1 MIILKLESFFYR
13 LSKITYRSKKA
24 KRIFLK
30 NHSFKK
36 TIALSLLA
44 SMSLCNA
51 EEDGA
56 FFVIDY
62 QTSLARQE
70 LKNPGFTQAQ
80 ELKQLIRDGAVRL
93 QTSAIPLSYYLDILG
108 NKTKTLLSESLKN
121 SSQAQPSQ
129 PNGQPNQA
137 LVNLEQSLEILGKL
151 LDLSQQYASEGVI
164 KPLVVDVG
172 KGQIGITDSMLLV
185 AQNIVLALG
194 QVDLSKIQ
202 QNNNEQLYQNIMKV
216 MLLGAGGTNG
226 SYNGVSVGDI
236 ATGMQNFSSQ
246 TGLIGA
252 NSTVSELNAL
262 IKSGI
267 SLDRETLRLGS
278 FIEKNICSNASSC
291 FSGSQLIYKQGLDR
305 TINIINAVLGQFE
318 SSASS
323 LYKISYIP
331 NLFSLKDYQS
341 ASMNGFGAKMGYKQ
355 FFTHKKNV
363 GLRYYGFLDYGY
375 ANFGDTNLK
384 VGANLVTYGVGTDFL
399 YNVYERSRRRERT
412 TIGLFFGAQIAGQTW
427 STNVTNLL
435 SGQRPDVKSSSF
447 QFLFDLGVRTNFAK
461 TNFNKHRL
469 DQGIE
474 FGVKIPVIAHKYFAT
489 QGSSASYMRNF
500 SFYVGY
506 SVGF

>member
-1 MIILKLESFFYR
+1 M
-13 LSKITYRSKKA
+13 
-24 KRIFLK
+24 K

-44 SMSLCNA
+44 GMSLCNA

-108 NKTKTLLSESLKN
+108 NKTKILLSESLKN
-121 SSQAQPSQ
+121 NAQPSQ
-129 PNGQPNQA
+129 PNGQSTPNPA
-137 LVNLEQSLEILGKL
+137 LVNLEQSLGILGKL
-151 LDLSQQYASEGVI
+151 LDLSQQYANQGVI

-172 KGQIGITDSMLLV
+172 KEQIGITDSMLLV

-202 QNNNEQLYQNIMKV
+202 QNNNEQLYENIMKV

-226 SYNGVSVGDI
+226 AYNGVSVGDI

-246 TGLIGA
+246 TGLIGT

-267 SLDRETLRLGS
+267 SLDRETLGLGS
-278 FIEKNICSNASSC
+278 FIEKNICSGASSC
-291 FSGSQLIYKQGLDR
+291 FSGNQLIYRKGLDR
-305 TINIINAVLGQFE
+305 VINIINASLGQFE

-355 FFTHKKNV
+355 FFTHKKNI

-399 YNVYERSRRRERT
+399 YNVYERSRRRERA

-506 SVGF
+506 SVDF

>member
-1 MIILKLESFFYR
+1 M
-13 LSKITYRSKKA
+13 
-24 KRIFLK
+24 K

-44 SMSLCNA
+44 GMSLCNA

-108 NKTKTLLSESLKN
+108 NKTKTLLSESVKN
-121 SSQAQPSQ
+121 NAQPSQ

-137 LVNLEQSLEILGKL
+137 LVNLEQSLGILGKL
-151 LDLSQQYASEGVI
+151 LDLSQQYANQGVI

-172 KGQIGITDSMLLV
+172 NKQIGITDSMLLV

-202 QNNNEQLYQNIMKV
+202 QNNNEQLYENIMKV

-226 SYNGVSVGDI
+226 AYNGVSVGDI

-267 SLDRETLRLGS
+267 SLDRETLGLGS
-278 FIEKNICSNASSC
+278 FIEKNICSGASPC
-291 FSGSQLIYKQGLDR
+291 FTGSQLIYRKGLDR
-305 TINIINAVLGQFE
+305 VINIINASLGQFE

-355 FFTHKKNV
+355 FFTHKKNI

>member
-1 MIILKLESFFYR
+1 M
-13 LSKITYRSKKA
+13 
-24 KRIFLK
+24 K

-108 NKTKTLLSESLKN
+108 NKTKTLLSESVKDN
-121 SSQAQPSQ
+121 AQPPQ
-129 PNGQPNQA
+129 QNGPSNQA
-137 LVNLEQSLEILGKL
+137 LVNLEQSLGILGKL
-151 LDLSQQYASEGVI
+151 LDLSQQYANQGVI

-172 KGQIGITDSMLLV
+172 KEQIGITDSMLLV

-202 QNNNEQLYQNIMKV
+202 QNNNQQLYENIMKV
-216 MLLGAGGTNG
+216 MLLGTDGTNG
-226 SYNGVSVGDI
+226 AYNGVSVGDI

-252 NSTVSELNAL
+252 NSTVGDLNAL

-267 SLDRETLRLGS
+267 SLDRETLKLGS
-278 FIEKNICSNASSC
+278 FIEKNICSSASSC
-291 FSGSQLIYKQGLDR
+291 FSQNQLIYKKGLDR
-305 TINIINAVLGQFE
+305 VIGIINTSLGQFE

-331 NLFSLKDYQS
+331 NLFSLRDYQS

-355 FFTHKKNV
+355 FFTHKKNI

-375 ANFGDTNLK
+375 VNFGDTNLK
-384 VGANLVTYGVGTDFL
+384 VGANLVAYGVGTDFL
-399 YNVYERSRRRERT
+399 YNFFERSRRRERT
-412 TIGLFFGAQIAGQTW
+412 AIGLFFGAQIAGQTW

-447 QFLFDLGVRTNFAK
+447 QFLFDLGLRTNFAK
-461 TNFNKHRL
+461 THFNKHKL

>member
-1 MIILKLESFFYR
+1 M
-13 LSKITYRSKKA
+13 
-24 KRIFLK
+24 K

-44 SMSLCNA
+44 SMSLCMA

-108 NKTKTLLSESLKN
+108 NKTKILLSESLKN
-121 SSQAQPSQ
+121 SSQTQPSQ

-137 LVNLEQSLEILGKL
+137 LVNLEQSLGILGKL

-172 KGQIGITDSMLLV
+172 KEQIGITDSMLLV

-202 QNNNEQLYQNIMKV
+202 QNNNEQLYENIMKV

-226 SYNGVSVGDI
+226 AYNGVSVGDI

-252 NSTVSELNAL
+252 NSTVSEINAL

-278 FIEKNICSNASSC
+278 FIEKNICSSESSC
-291 FSGSQLIYKQGLDR
+291 FSGSQLIYKKGLDR
-305 TINIINAVLGQFE
+305 VINIINTSLGQFE

-474 FGVKIPVIAHKYFAT
+474 FGVKIPIIAHKYFAT

>member
-1 MIILKLESFFYR
+1 M
-13 LSKITYRSKKA
+13 
-24 KRIFLK
+24 K

-36 TIALSLLA
+36 MIALSLLA
-44 SMSLCNA
+44 GMSLCNA

-108 NKTKTLLSESLKN
+108 NKTKILLSESVKN
-121 SSQAQPSQ
+121 SSQTQPSQ

-137 LVNLEQSLEILGKL
+137 LVNLEQSLGILGKL

-172 KGQIGITDSMLLV
+172 KEQIGITDSMLLV

-226 SYNGVSVGDI
+226 AYNGVSVGDI

-252 NSTVSELNAL
+252 DSTVSELNAL

-267 SLDRETLRLGS
+267 SLDRETLGLGS
-278 FIEKNICSNASSC
+278 FIEKNICSSASPC
-291 FSGSQLIYKQGLDR
+291 FTGSQLVYRKGLDR
-305 TINIINAVLGQFE
+305 VINIINASLGQFE

-355 FFTHKKNV
+355 FFTHKKNI

-375 ANFGDTNLK
+375 VNFGDTNLK

>member
-1 MIILKLESFFYR
+1 M
-13 LSKITYRSKKA
+13 
-24 KRIFLK
+24 K

-108 NKTKTLLSESLKN
+108 NKTKTLLSESMKN
-121 SSQAQPSQ
+121 NAQASQQ
-129 PNGQPNQA
+129 NGQSYQA
-137 LVNLEQSLEILGKL
+137 LANLEQSLGILGKL
-151 LDLSQQYASEGVI
+151 LDLSQQYASQNII

-172 KGQIGITDSMLLV
+172 KQQIGITDSMLSV

-202 QNNNEQLYQNIMKV
+202 QNNNQQLYENIVKV

-226 SYNGVSVGDI
+226 AYNGVSVGDI

-252 NSTVSELNAL
+252 NSTVSEINAL

-267 SLDRETLRLGS
+267 SLDRETLGLGS

-291 FSGSQLIYKQGLDR
+291 FSGNQLIYRKGLDR
-305 TINIINAVLGQFE
+305 VIGIINTTLNQFGD
-318 SSASS
+318 SASS

-331 NLFSLKDYQS
+331 NLFSLRDYQS

-355 FFTHKKNV
+355 FFTHKKNI

-399 YNVYERSRRRERT
+399 YNFFERSRRRERT

-447 QFLFDLGVRTNFAK
+447 QFLFDLGLRTNFAK
-461 TNFNKHRL
+461 TNFNKHKL

>member
-1 MIILKLESFFYR
+1 M
-13 LSKITYRSKKA
+13 
-24 KRIFLK
+24 K
-30 NHSFKK
+30 NYPFKK
-36 TIALSLLA
+36 MITLSLLA
-44 SMSLCNA
+44 GMHLCNA

-108 NKTKTLLSESLKN
+108 NKTKTLLSEN
-121 SSQAQPSQ
+121 ANNNAQPSQ
-129 PNGQPNQA
+129 PNGQSAPNQA
-137 LVNLEQSLEILGKL
+137 LVNLEESLGILGKL

-172 KGQIGITDSMLLV
+172 KEQIGITDSMLLV

-194 QVDLSKIQ
+194 QVNVTQ
-202 QNNNEQLYQNIMKV
+202 QKNNEQLYENIMKV

-226 SYNGVSVGDI
+226 AYNGVSVGDI

-267 SLDRETLRLGS
+267 SLDRETLNLGS
-278 FIEKNICSNASSC
+278 FIEKNICSSASSC
-291 FSGSQLIYKQGLDR
+291 CSKNQLIYKQGLDR
-305 TINIINAVLGQFE
+305 TINIINASLSQFE
-318 SSASS
+318 YSASS

-355 FFTHKKNV
+355 FFTHKKNI

-399 YNVYERSRRRERT
+399 YNVFERSRRRERT
-412 TIGLFFGAQIAGQTW
+412 IIGLFFGAQIAGQTW

>member
-1 MIILKLESFFYR
+1 M
-13 LSKITYRSKKA
+13 
-24 KRIFLK
+24 K

-44 SMSLCNA
+44 SMSLCRA

-121 SSQAQPSQ
+121 SSQVQPSQ

-137 LVNLEQSLEILGKL
+137 LVNLEQSLGILGKL
-151 LDLSQQYASEGVI
+151 LDLSQQYANQGVI

-172 KGQIGITDSMLLV
+172 KEQIGITDSMLLV

-226 SYNGVSVGDI
+226 AYNGVSVGDI

-278 FIEKNICSNASSC
+278 FIEKNICSSASSC
-291 FSGSQLIYKQGLDR
+291 FSGSQLIYKKGLDR
-305 TINIINAVLGQFE
+305 VINIINASLGQFE

-331 NLFSLKDYQS
+331 NLFSLRDYQS

-355 FFTHKKNV
+355 FFTHKKNI

>member
-1 MIILKLESFFYR
+1 M
-13 LSKITYRSKKA
+13 
-24 KRIFLK
+24 K

-108 NKTKTLLSESLKN
+108 NKTKILLSESLKN
-121 SSQAQPSQ
+121 NAQPLQ
-129 PNGQPNQA
+129 QNAQPNQA
-137 LVNLEQSLEILGKL
+137 LVNLEQSLGILGKL
-151 LDLSQQYASEGVI
+151 LDLSQQYANQGVI

-172 KGQIGITDSMLLV
+172 KKQIGITDSMLLV

-202 QNNNEQLYQNIMKV
+202 QTNNEQLYENIMKV

-226 SYNGVSVGDI
+226 AYNGTSVGDI

-267 SLDRETLRLGS
+267 SLDRETLKLGS
-278 FIEKNICSNASSC
+278 FIEKNICSSTSSC
-291 FSGSQLIYKQGLDR
+291 FSGSQLIYKKGLDR
-305 TINIINAVLGQFE
+305 VIGIINASLDQFE
-318 SSASS
+318 YSASS

-355 FFTHKKNV
+355 FFTHKKNI

-399 YNVYERSRRRERT
+399 YNFFERSRRRERT
-412 TIGLFFGAQIAGQTW
+412 AIGLFFGAQIAGQTW

-447 QFLFDLGVRTNFAK
+447 QFLFDLGLRTNFAK
-461 TNFNKHRL
+461 THFNKHKL

>member
-1 MIILKLESFFYR
+1 M
-13 LSKITYRSKKA
+13 
-24 KRIFLK
+24 K

-36 TIALSLLA
+36 TIALCLLA

-108 NKTKTLLSESLKN
+108 NKTKILLSESLKN
-121 SSQAQPSQ
+121 NAQPSQ
-129 PNGQPNQA
+129 PNGQSTPNPA
-137 LVNLEQSLEILGKL
+137 LVNLEQSLGILGKL

-172 KGQIGITDSMLLV
+172 KEQIGITESMLSV

-202 QNNNEQLYQNIMKV
+202 QTNNEQLYENIVKA

-226 SYNGVSVGDI
+226 AYNGVSVGDI

-267 SLDRETLRLGS
+267 SLDRETLGLGS

-291 FSGSQLIYKQGLDR
+291 FSQNQLVYKKGLDR
-305 TINIINAVLGQFE
+305 VINVINTSLGQFE

-331 NLFSLKDYQS
+331 NLFSLRDYQS

-399 YNVYERSRRRERT
+399 YNFFERSRRRERT
-412 TIGLFFGAQIAGQTW
+412 AIGLFFGAQIAGQTW

-447 QFLFDLGVRTNFAK
+447 QFLFDLGLRTNFAK
-461 TNFNKHRL
+461 THFNKHKL

>member
-1 MIILKLESFFYR
+1 M
-13 LSKITYRSKKA
+13 
-24 KRIFLK
+24 K

-44 SMSLCNA
+44 GMSLCNA

-108 NKTKTLLSESLKN
+108 NKTKILLSESLKN
-121 SSQAQPSQ
+121 SSQTQPSQ
-129 PNGQPNQA
+129 PNGQSTPNQA
-137 LVNLEQSLEILGKL
+137 LVNLEQSLGILGKL

-172 KGQIGITDSMLLV
+172 KEQIGITDSMLLV

-226 SYNGVSVGDI
+226 AYNGVSVGDI

-252 NSTVSELNAL
+252 DSTVSELNAL

-267 SLDRETLRLGS
+267 SLDRETLGLGS
-278 FIEKNICSNASSC
+278 FIEKNICSSASLC
-291 FSGSQLIYKQGLDR
+291 FTGSQLVYRKGLDR
-305 TINIINAVLGQFE
+305 VINIINASLGQFE

-355 FFTHKKNV
+355 FFTHKKNI

-447 QFLFDLGVRTNFAK
+447 QFLFNLGVRTNFAK

>member
-1 MIILKLESFFYR
+1 M
-13 LSKITYRSKKA
+13 
-24 KRIFLK
+24 K

-108 NKTKTLLSESLKN
+108 NKTKILLSESLKN

-137 LVNLEQSLEILGKL
+137 LVNLEQSLGILGKL
-151 LDLSQQYASEGVI
+151 LDLSQQYANQGVI

-172 KGQIGITDSMLLV
+172 NKQIGITDSMLLV

-202 QNNNEQLYQNIMKV
+202 QNNNGQLYENIMKV

-226 SYNGVSVGDI
+226 AYNGVSVGDI

-267 SLDRETLRLGS
+267 SLDRETLGLGS
-278 FIEKNICSNASSC
+278 FIEKNICSSASPC
-291 FSGSQLIYKQGLDR
+291 FTGSQLTYRKGLDR
-305 TINIINAVLGQFE
+305 VINIINASLGQFE

-331 NLFSLKDYQS
+331 NLFSLRDYQS

-355 FFTHKKNV
+355 FFTHKKNI

>member
-1 MIILKLESFFYR
+1 M
-13 LSKITYRSKKA
+13 
-24 KRIFLK
+24 K

-108 NKTKTLLSESLKN
+108 NKTKILLSESLKN
-121 SSQAQPSQ
+121 NAQPSQ

-137 LVNLEQSLEILGKL
+137 LVNLEQSLGILGKL

-172 KGQIGITDSMLLV
+172 NKQIGITDSMLLV

-202 QNNNEQLYQNIMKV
+202 QNNNGQLYENIMKV

-226 SYNGVSVGDI
+226 AYNGVSVGDI

-267 SLDRETLRLGS
+267 SLDRETLGLGS
-278 FIEKNICSNASSC
+278 FIEKNICSGASSC
-291 FSGSQLIYKQGLDR
+291 FSGNQLIYRKGLDR
-305 TINIINAVLGQFE
+305 VINIINASLGQFE
-318 SSASS
+318 NSASS

-355 FFTHKKNV
+355 FFTHKKNI

>member
-1 MIILKLESFFYR
+1 M
-13 LSKITYRSKKA
+13 
-24 KRIFLK
+24 K

-121 SSQAQPSQ
+121 NAQPSQ

-137 LVNLEQSLEILGKL
+137 LVNLEQSLGILGKL
-151 LDLSQQYASEGVI
+151 LDLSQQYANQGVI

-172 KGQIGITDSMLLV
+172 KEQIGITDSMLLV

-202 QNNNEQLYQNIMKV
+202 QNNNEQLYNNIMKV

-226 SYNGVSVGDI
+226 AYNGVSVGDI

-278 FIEKNICSNASSC
+278 FIEKNICSSTSSC
-291 FSGSQLIYKQGLDR
+291 FSQNQLIYKKGLDR
-305 TINIINAVLGQFE
+305 VINIINTSLGQFE
-318 SSASS
+318 YSASS

-355 FFTHKKNV
+355 FFTHKKNI

>member
-1 MIILKLESFFYR
+1 M
-13 LSKITYRSKKA
+13 
-24 KRIFLK
+24 K

-121 SSQAQPSQ
+121 NSQQQ
-129 PNGQPNQA
+129 NGQPNQA
-137 LVNLEQSLEILGKL
+137 LVNLEQSLGILGKL
-151 LDLSQQYASEGVI
+151 LDLSQQYANQGVI

-172 KGQIGITDSMLLV
+172 KEQIGITDSMLLV

-194 QVDLSKIQ
+194 QVDFSKIQ
-202 QNNNEQLYQNIMKV
+202 QNNGNEQLYENIMKV

-226 SYNGVSVGDI
+226 AYNGVSVGDI

-252 NSTVSELNAL
+252 NSTVSEINAL

-278 FIEKNICSNASSC
+278 FIEKNICSSASSC
-291 FSGSQLIYKQGLDR
+291 FSGNQLIYKKGLDR
-305 TINIINAVLGQFE
+305 VINIINASLGQFE

-355 FFTHKKNV
+355 FFTHKKNI

-427 STNVTNLL
+427 STNITNLL

>member
-1 MIILKLESFFYR
+1 M
-13 LSKITYRSKKA
+13 
-24 KRIFLK
+24 K

-108 NKTKTLLSESLKN
+108 NKTKILLSESLKN

-129 PNGQPNQA
+129 PNGQPPQQNGPSYQA
-137 LVNLEQSLEILGKL
+137 LVNLEESLGILGKL
-151 LDLSQQYASEGVI
+151 LDLSQQYANQGVI

-172 KGQIGITDSMLLV
+172 NKQIGITDSMLLV

-202 QNNNEQLYQNIMKV
+202 QNNNGQLYENIMKV

-226 SYNGVSVGDI
+226 AYNGVSVGDI

-267 SLDRETLRLGS
+267 SLDRETLKLGS
-278 FIEKNICSNASSC
+278 FIEKNICSSASSC
-291 FSGSQLIYKQGLDR
+291 FSGSQLIYKKGLDR
-305 TINIINAVLGQFE
+305 VINIINTSLGQFE

-331 NLFSLKDYQS
+331 NLFSLRDYQS

-355 FFTHKKNV
+355 FFTHKKNI

>member
-1 MIILKLESFFYR
+1 M
-13 LSKITYRSKKA
+13 
-24 KRIFLK
+24 K

-121 SSQAQPSQ
+121 NPQQQ
-129 PNGQPNQA
+129 NGQPNQA
-137 LVNLEQSLEILGKL
+137 LVNLEQSLGILGKL

-172 KGQIGITDSMLLV
+172 KEQIGITDSMLLV

-202 QNNNEQLYQNIMKV
+202 QNNNERLYQNIMKV

-226 SYNGVSVGDI
+226 AYNGVSVGDI

-278 FIEKNICSNASSC
+278 FIEKNICSSASSC
-291 FSGSQLIYKQGLDR
+291 FSQNQLIYKKGLDR
-305 TINIINAVLGQFE
+305 VINIINASLGQFE

-355 FFTHKKNV
+355 FFTHKKNI

>member
-1 MIILKLESFFYR
+1 M
-13 LSKITYRSKKA
+13 
-24 KRIFLK
+24 K

-44 SMSLCNA
+44 GMSLCNA

-121 SSQAQPSQ
+121 NVQPSQ
-129 PNGQPNQA
+129 QNAQPNQA
-137 LVNLEQSLEILGKL
+137 LVNLEQSLGILGKL
-151 LDLSQQYASEGVI
+151 LDLSQQYANQGVI

-172 KGQIGITDSMLLV
+172 KEQIGITDSMLLV

-202 QNNNEQLYQNIMKV
+202 QNNNNQQLYENIMKV
-216 MLLGAGGTNG
+216 MLLGADGTNG
-226 SYNGVSVGDI
+226 AYNGVSVGDI

-252 NSTVSELNAL
+252 NSTVGELNAL

-267 SLDRETLRLGS
+267 SLDRETLKLGS
-278 FIEKNICSNASSC
+278 FIEKNICSSSASSC
-291 FSGSQLIYKQGLDR
+291 FSGSQLIYKKGLDR
-305 TINIINAVLGQFE
+305 VIGIINTSLNQFE
-318 SSASS
+318 DSASS

-331 NLFSLKDYQS
+331 NLFSLRDYQS

-355 FFTHKKNV
+355 FFTHKKNI

-399 YNVYERSRRRERT
+399 YNFFERSRRRERT
-412 TIGLFFGAQIAGQTW
+412 AIGLFFGAQIAGQTW

-447 QFLFDLGVRTNFAK
+447 QFLFDLGLRTNFAK
-461 TNFNKHRL
+461 THFNKHKL

>member
-1 MIILKLESFFYR
+1 M
-13 LSKITYRSKKA
+13 
-24 KRIFLK
+24 K

-108 NKTKTLLSESLKN
+108 NKTKILLSESLKN
-121 SSQAQPSQ
+121 SSQVQPSQ

-137 LVNLEQSLEILGKL
+137 LVNLEQSLGILGKL

-172 KGQIGITDSMLLV
+172 KEQIGITDSMLLV

-226 SYNGVSVGDI
+226 AYNGVSVGDI

-252 NSTVSELNAL
+252 DSTVSELNAL

-278 FIEKNICSNASSC
+278 FIEKNICSSASPC
-291 FSGSQLIYKQGLDR
+291 FTGSQLIYRKGLDR
-305 TINIINAVLGQFE
+305 VINIINASLGQFE

-355 FFTHKKNV
+355 FFTHKKNI

>member
-1 MIILKLESFFYR
+1 M
-13 LSKITYRSKKA
+13 
-24 KRIFLK
+24 K

-56 FFVIDY
+56 FFVINY

-108 NKTKTLLSESLKN
+108 NKTKILLSESLKN

-137 LVNLEQSLEILGKL
+137 LVNLEQSLGILGKL
-151 LDLSQQYASEGVI
+151 LDLSQQYANQGVI

-172 KGQIGITDSMLLV
+172 NKQIGITDSMLLV

-202 QNNNEQLYQNIMKV
+202 QNNNEQLYENIMKV
-216 MLLGAGGTNG
+216 MLLGTGGTNG
-226 SYNGVSVGDI
+226 VYNGVSVGDI

-252 NSTVSELNAL
+252 NSTVSEINAL

-278 FIEKNICSNASSC
+278 FIEKNICSSASSC
-291 FSGSQLIYKQGLDR
+291 FSGNQLIYKKGLDR
-305 TINIINAVLGQFE
+305 VINIINTSLNQFE

-355 FFTHKKNV
+355 FFTHKKNI

>member
-1 MIILKLESFFYR
+1 M
-13 LSKITYRSKKA
+13 
-24 KRIFLK
+24 K
-30 NHSFKK
+30 NYPFKK
-36 TIALSLLA
+36 MITLSLLA
-44 SMSLCNA
+44 GMHLCNA

-108 NKTKTLLSESLKN
+108 NKTKTLLSESAN
-121 SSQAQPSQ
+121 NNAQPSQ
-129 PNGQPNQA
+129 PNGQSTPNQA
-137 LVNLEQSLEILGKL
+137 LVNLEESLGILGKL
-151 LDLSQQYASEGVI
+151 LDLSQKYASEGVI

-172 KGQIGITDSMLLV
+172 KEQIGITDSMLLV

-194 QVDLSKIQ
+194 QVNVTQ
-202 QNNNEQLYQNIMKV
+202 QKNNEQLYENIMKV

-226 SYNGVSVGDI
+226 AYNGVSVGDI

-252 NSTVSELNAL
+252 NSTVGELNAL

-267 SLDRETLRLGS
+267 SLDRETLNLGS
-278 FIEKNICSNASSC
+278 FIERNICSSASSC
-291 FSGSQLIYKQGLDR
+291 FSKNQLIYKQGLDR
-305 TINIINAVLGQFE
+305 TINIINTSLNQFE
-318 SSASS
+318 YSASS

-355 FFTHKKNV
+355 FFTHKKNI

-399 YNVYERSRRRERT
+399 YNVFERSRRRERT

>member
-1 MIILKLESFFYR
+1 M
-13 LSKITYRSKKA
+13 
-24 KRIFLK
+24 K

-44 SMSLCNA
+44 SMSLCRA

-108 NKTKTLLSESLKN
+108 NKTKILLSESLKN
-121 SSQAQPSQ
+121 SSQVQPSQ

-137 LVNLEQSLEILGKL
+137 LVNLEQSLGILGKL
-151 LDLSQQYASEGVI
+151 LDLSQQYANQGVI

-172 KGQIGITDSMLLV
+172 NKQIGITDSMLLV

-202 QNNNEQLYQNIMKV
+202 QNNNGQLYENIMKV

-226 SYNGVSVGDI
+226 AYNGVSVGDI

-267 SLDRETLRLGS
+267 SLDRETLGLGS
-278 FIEKNICSNASSC
+278 FIEKNICNNASSC
-291 FSGSQLIYKQGLDR
+291 FSRNQLIYQKGLDR

-399 YNVYERSRRRERT
+399 YNMYERSRRRERT

>member
-1 MIILKLESFFYR
+1 M
-13 LSKITYRSKKA
+13 
-24 KRIFLK
+24 K

-108 NKTKTLLSESLKN
+108 NKTKTLLSESMKGN
-121 SSQAQPSQ
+121 A
-129 PNGQPNQA
+129 QPNQA
-137 LVNLEQSLEILGKL
+137 LVNLEQSLGILGKL
-151 LDLSQQYASEGVI
+151 LDLSQQYASQNII

-172 KGQIGITDSMLLV
+172 KEQIGITDSMLSV

-202 QNNNEQLYQNIMKV
+202 NNNNQQLYENIVKV

-226 SYNGVSVGDI
+226 AYNGVSVGDI

-252 NSTVSELNAL
+252 NSTVSEINAL

-267 SLDRETLRLGS
+267 SLDRETLKLGS
-278 FIEKNICSNASSC
+278 FIEKNICSSASSC
-291 FSGSQLIYKQGLDR
+291 FSGSQLIYKKGLDR
-305 TINIINAVLGQFE
+305 VIGIINTSLNQFE
-318 SSASS
+318 YSASS

-331 NLFSLKDYQS
+331 NLFLLRDYQS

-355 FFTHKKNV
+355 FFTHKKNI

-399 YNVYERSRRRERT
+399 YNFFERSRRRERT
-412 TIGLFFGAQIAGQTW
+412 AIGLFFGAQIAGQTW

-447 QFLFDLGVRTNFAK
+447 QFLFDLGLRTNFAK
-461 TNFNKHRL
+461 TNFNKHKL

>member
-1 MIILKLESFFYR
+1 MM
-13 LSKITYRSKKA
+13 
-24 KRIFLK
+24 
-30 NHSFKK
+30 
-36 TIALSLLA
+36 ALSLIA
-44 SMSLCNA
+44 GVYACNA

-121 SSQAQPSQ
+121 NQQQ
-129 PNGQPNQA
+129 QNGQPNQA
-137 LVNLEQSLEILGKL
+137 LVNLEQSLGILGKL

-172 KGQIGITDSMLLV
+172 KEQIGITDSMLSV
-185 AQNIVLALG
+185 AQNIILALG

-226 SYNGVSVGDI
+226 AYNGVNVGDI

-267 SLDRETLRLGS
+267 SLDRETLGLGS

-291 FSGSQLIYKQGLDR
+291 FTKLIYKQGLDR
-305 TINIINAVLGQFE
+305 SINIINASLGQFE
-318 SSASS
+318 YSASS

-355 FFTHKKNV
+355 FFTHKKNI

-399 YNVYERSRRRERT
+399 YNMYERSRRRERT

>member
-1 MIILKLESFFYR
+1 MI
-13 LSKITYRSKKA
+13 T
-24 KRIFLK
+24 
-30 NHSFKK
+30 
-36 TIALSLLA
+36 LSLLA
-44 SMSLCNA
+44 GMHLCNA

-108 NKTKTLLSESLKN
+108 NKTKTLLSESTN
-121 SSQAQPSQ
+121 NNAQPSQ
-129 PNGQPNQA
+129 PNGQSAPNQA
-137 LVNLEQSLEILGKL
+137 LANLEESLGILGKL

-172 KGQIGITDSMLLV
+172 KEQIGITDSMLLV

-194 QVDLSKIQ
+194 QVNVTQ
-202 QNNNEQLYQNIMKV
+202 QKNNEQLYENIMKV

-226 SYNGVSVGDI
+226 AYNGVSVGDI

-267 SLDRETLRLGS
+267 SLDRETLNLGS
-278 FIEKNICSNASSC
+278 FIERNICSSASSC
-291 FSGSQLIYKQGLDR
+291 FSKNQLIYKQGLDR
-305 TINIINAVLGQFE
+305 TINIINTSLNQFE
-318 SSASS
+318 YSASS

-355 FFTHKKNV
+355 FFTHKKNI

>member
-1 MIILKLESFFYR
+1 M
-13 LSKITYRSKKA
+13 
-24 KRIFLK
+24 K

-108 NKTKTLLSESLKN
+108 NKTKTLLSESMKN
-121 SSQAQPSQ
+121 NAQASQQ
-129 PNGQPNQA
+129 NGQSHQA
-137 LVNLEQSLEILGKL
+137 LVNLEQSLGILGKL
-151 LDLSQQYASEGVI
+151 LDLSQQYASQNVI
-164 KPLVVDVG
+164 KPLVVDVE
-172 KGQIGITDSMLLV
+172 KEQIGITDSMLSV

-202 QNNNEQLYQNIMKV
+202 QNNNQQLYENIMKV

-226 SYNGVSVGDI
+226 AYNGVSVGDI

-267 SLDRETLRLGS
+267 SLDRETLKLGS
-278 FIEKNICSNASSC
+278 FIEKNICSSASSC
-291 FSGSQLIYKQGLDR
+291 FSRSQLIYKKGLDR
-305 TINIINAVLGQFE
+305 VINIISATLDQFE

-331 NLFSLKDYQS
+331 NLFSLRDYQS

-355 FFTHKKNV
+355 FFTHKKNI

-384 VGANLVTYGVGTDFL
+384 VGVNLVTYGVGTDFL
-399 YNVYERSRRRERT
+399 YNFFERSRRRERT
-412 TIGLFFGAQIAGQTW
+412 AIGLFFGAQIAGQTW

-447 QFLFDLGVRTNFAK
+447 QFLFDLGLRTNFAK
-461 TNFNKHRL
+461 TNFNKHKL

>member
-1 MIILKLESFFYR
+1 M
-13 LSKITYRSKKA
+13 
-24 KRIFLK
+24 K

-44 SMSLCNA
+44 GMSLCNA

-121 SSQAQPSQ
+121 SSQTQPSQ

-137 LVNLEQSLEILGKL
+137 LVNLEESLGILGKL
-151 LDLSQQYASEGVI
+151 LDLSQQYANQGVI

-172 KGQIGITDSMLLV
+172 NKQIGITDSMLLV

-202 QNNNEQLYQNIMKV
+202 QNNGNEQLYENIMKV

-226 SYNGVSVGDI
+226 AYNGVSVGDI

-278 FIEKNICSNASSC
+278 FIEKNICSGASSC
-291 FSGSQLIYKQGLDR
+291 FSGDQLIYKKGLDR
-305 TINIINAVLGQFE
+305 VINIINASLGQFE

-355 FFTHKKNV
+355 FFTHKKNI

>member
-1 MIILKLESFFYR
+1 M
-13 LSKITYRSKKA
+13 
-24 KRIFLK
+24 K

-121 SSQAQPSQ
+121 NPQQ
-129 PNGQPNQA
+129 PNRQPNQA
-137 LVNLEQSLEILGKL
+137 LVNLEQSLGILGKL

-172 KGQIGITDSMLLV
+172 KEQIGITDSMLLV

-226 SYNGVSVGDI
+226 AYNGVSVGDI

-291 FSGSQLIYKQGLDR
+291 FSRSQLIYKQGLDR
-305 TINIINAVLGQFE
+305 VINIINTSLSQFE
-318 SSASS
+318 YSASS

-331 NLFSLKDYQS
+331 NLFSLRDYQS

-355 FFTHKKNV
+355 FFTHKKNI

>member
-1 MIILKLESFFYR
+1 M
-13 LSKITYRSKKA
+13 
-24 KRIFLK
+24 K

-108 NKTKTLLSESLKN
+108 NKTKILLSESLKN
-121 SSQAQPSQ
+121 NVQPSQSNVQPSQ

-137 LVNLEQSLEILGKL
+137 LVNLEQSLGILGKL
-151 LDLSQQYASEGVI
+151 LDLSQQYANQGVI

-172 KGQIGITDSMLLV
+172 NKQIGITDSMLLV

-202 QNNNEQLYQNIMKV
+202 QNNNGQLYENIMKV

-226 SYNGVSVGDI
+226 AYNGVSVGDI

-267 SLDRETLRLGS
+267 SLDRETLGLGS
-278 FIEKNICSNASSC
+278 FIEKNICSSASPC
-291 FSGSQLIYKQGLDR
+291 FSGSQLIYKKGLDR
-305 TINIINAVLGQFE
+305 VINIINTSLGQFE
-318 SSASS
+318 YSASS

-355 FFTHKKNV
+355 FFTHKKNI

>member
-1 MIILKLESFFYR
+1 M
-13 LSKITYRSKKA
+13 
-24 KRIFLK
+24 K

-44 SMSLCNA
+44 GMSLCNA

-121 SSQAQPSQ
+121 NAQPQ
-129 PNGQPNQA
+129 NGQSNQA
-137 LVNLEQSLEILGKL
+137 LVNLEQSLGILGKL
-151 LDLSQQYASEGVI
+151 LDLSQQYANQGVI

-172 KGQIGITDSMLLV
+172 NKQIGITDSMLLV

-202 QNNNEQLYQNIMKV
+202 QNNSNGQLYENIMKV

-226 SYNGVSVGDI
+226 AYNGVSVGDI

-291 FSGSQLIYKQGLDR
+291 FSGNQLIYRKGLDR
-305 TINIINAVLGQFE
+305 VIGIINTTLNQFE

-331 NLFSLKDYQS
+331 NLFSLRDYQS

-355 FFTHKKNV
+355 FFTHKKNI

-461 TNFNKHRL
+461 TNFNRHRL

>member
-1 MIILKLESFFYR
+1 M
-13 LSKITYRSKKA
+13 
-24 KRIFLK
+24 K

-108 NKTKTLLSESLKN
+108 NKTKILLSESLKN
-121 SSQAQPSQ
+121 SSQVQPSQ
-129 PNGQPNQA
+129 PNGQSTPNQA
-137 LVNLEQSLEILGKL
+137 LVNLEQSLGILGKL

-172 KGQIGITDSMLLV
+172 KEQIGITDSMLLV

-202 QNNNEQLYQNIMKV
+202 QNNNGQLYENIMKV

-226 SYNGVSVGDI
+226 AYNGVSVGDI

-252 NSTVSELNAL
+252 DSTVSELNAL

-267 SLDRETLRLGS
+267 SLDRETLGLGS
-278 FIEKNICSNASSC
+278 FIEKNICSSASPC
-291 FSGSQLIYKQGLDR
+291 FTGSQLVYRKGLDR
-305 TINIINAVLGQFE
+305 VINIINASLGQFE

-355 FFTHKKNV
+355 FFTHKKNI

>member
-1 MIILKLESFFYR
+1 M
-13 LSKITYRSKKA
+13 
-24 KRIFLK
+24 K

-121 SSQAQPSQ
+121 SSQTQ

-172 KGQIGITDSMLLV
+172 KEQIGITDSMLSV

-226 SYNGVSVGDI
+226 AYNGVSVGDI

-305 TINIINAVLGQFE
+305 TINIINTSLSQFE
-318 SSASS
+318 YSASS

-331 NLFSLKDYQS
+331 NLFSLRDYQS

-355 FFTHKKNV
+355 FFTHKKNI

>member
-1 MIILKLESFFYR
+1 M
-13 LSKITYRSKKA
+13 
-24 KRIFLK
+24 K

-44 SMSLCNA
+44 GMSLCNA

-80 ELKQLIRDGAVRL
+80 GLKQLIRDGAVRL

-108 NKTKTLLSESLKN
+108 NKTKILLSESLKN
-121 SSQAQPSQ
+121 SSQTQPSQ

-137 LVNLEQSLEILGKL
+137 LVNLEQSLGILGKL
-151 LDLSQQYASEGVI
+151 LDLSQQYANQGVI

-172 KGQIGITDSMLLV
+172 KEQIGITDSMLLV

-202 QNNNEQLYQNIMKV
+202 QNNNQQLYENIMKV

-226 SYNGVSVGDI
+226 AYNGVSVGDI

-267 SLDRETLRLGS
+267 SLDRETLGLGS
-278 FIEKNICSNASSC
+278 FIEKNICSSASPC
-291 FSGSQLIYKQGLDR
+291 FTGSQLVYRKGLDR
-305 TINIINAVLGQFE
+305 VINIINASLGQFE

-355 FFTHKKNV
+355 FFTHKKNI

-461 TNFNKHRL
+461 TNFNRHRL

>member
-1 MIILKLESFFYR
+1 M
-13 LSKITYRSKKA
+13 
-24 KRIFLK
+24 K

-80 ELKQLIRDGAVRL
+80 GLKQLIRDGAVRL

-108 NKTKTLLSESLKN
+108 NKTKILLSESLKN
-121 SSQAQPSQ
+121 GSQTQPSQ
-129 PNGQPNQA
+129 PNGPSNQA
-137 LVNLEQSLEILGKL
+137 LVNLEQSLGILGKL
-151 LDLSQQYASEGVI
+151 LDLSQQYANQGVI

-172 KGQIGITDSMLLV
+172 KEQIGITDSMLLV

-202 QNNNEQLYQNIMKV
+202 QNNNEQLYENIMKV
-216 MLLGAGGTNG
+216 MLLGASGTNG
-226 SYNGVSVGDI
+226 AYNGVSVGDI

-267 SLDRETLRLGS
+267 SLDRETLGLGS
-278 FIEKNICSNASSC
+278 FIEKNICSSASPC
-291 FSGSQLIYKQGLDR
+291 FTGSQLVYRKGLDR
-305 TINIINAVLGQFE
+305 VINIINASLGQFE

>member
-1 MIILKLESFFYR
+1 
-13 LSKITYRSKKA
+13 
-24 KRIFLK
+24 
-30 NHSFKK
+30 
-36 TIALSLLA
+36 
-44 SMSLCNA
+44 MSLCRA

-121 SSQAQPSQ
+121 NAQPQ
-129 PNGQPNQA
+129 NGPSNQA
-137 LVNLEQSLEILGKL
+137 LVNLKESLGILGKL
-151 LDLSQQYASEGVI
+151 LDLSQQYANQGVI

-172 KGQIGITDSMLLV
+172 KEQIGITDSMLLV

-226 SYNGVSVGDI
+226 AYNGISVGDI

-252 NSTVSELNAL
+252 NSTVSEINAL

-278 FIEKNICSNASSC
+278 FIEKNICSSASSC
-291 FSGSQLIYKQGLDR
+291 FSGSQLIYKKGLDR
-305 TINIINAVLGQFE
+305 VINIINASLGQFE

-355 FFTHKKNV
+355 FFTHKKNI

-399 YNVYERSRRRERT
+399 YNVYERSRMRERT

>member
-1 MIILKLESFFYR
+1 M
-13 LSKITYRSKKA
+13 
-24 KRIFLK
+24 K

-108 NKTKTLLSESLKN
+108 NKTKILLSESLKN
-121 SSQAQPSQ
+121 NAQPSQ
-129 PNGQPNQA
+129 PNGQSTPNPA
-137 LVNLEQSLEILGKL
+137 LVNLEQSLGILGKL
-151 LDLSQQYASEGVI
+151 LDLSQQYANQGVI

-172 KGQIGITDSMLLV
+172 NKQIGITDSMLLV

-202 QNNNEQLYQNIMKV
+202 QNNNEQLYENIMKV

-226 SYNGVSVGDI
+226 AYNGVSVGDI

-267 SLDRETLRLGS
+267 SLDRETLGLGS
-278 FIEKNICSNASSC
+278 FIEKNICSSASPC
-291 FSGSQLIYKQGLDR
+291 FTGSQLIYRKGLDR

>member
-1 MIILKLESFFYR
+1 M
-13 LSKITYRSKKA
+13 
-24 KRIFLK
+24 K

-108 NKTKTLLSESLKN
+108 NKTKILLSESLKN
-121 SSQAQPSQ
+121 NAQPSQ
-129 PNGQPNQA
+129 PNRQSTPNPA
-137 LVNLEQSLEILGKL
+137 LANLEQSLGILGKL

-172 KGQIGITDSMLLV
+172 NKQIGITDSMLLV

-202 QNNNEQLYQNIMKV
+202 QNNNGQLYENIMKV

-226 SYNGVSVGDI
+226 AYNGVSVGDI

-278 FIEKNICSNASSC
+278 FIEKNICSSASSC
-291 FSGSQLIYKQGLDR
+291 FTGSQLIYKKGLDR
-305 TINIINAVLGQFE
+305 VINIINASLGQFE

-355 FFTHKKNV
+355 FFTHKKNI

-489 QGSSASYMRNF
+489 QGSSVSYMRNF

>member
-1 MIILKLESFFYR
+1 M
-13 LSKITYRSKKA
+13 
-24 KRIFLK
+24 K

-56 FFVIDY
+56 FFIIDY

-108 NKTKTLLSESLKN
+108 NKTKILLSESLKN
-121 SSQAQPSQ
+121 NAQPSQ
-129 PNGQPNQA
+129 PNGQSTPNQA
-137 LVNLEQSLEILGKL
+137 LVNLEQSLGILGKL
-151 LDLSQQYASEGVI
+151 LDLSQQYANQGVI

-172 KGQIGITDSMLLV
+172 KEQIGITDSMLLV

-202 QNNNEQLYQNIMKV
+202 QNNNEQLYENIMKV
-216 MLLGAGGTNG
+216 MLLGTGGTNG
-226 SYNGVSVGDI
+226 AYNGVSVGDI

-278 FIEKNICSNASSC
+278 FIEKNICSSASSC
-291 FSGSQLIYKQGLDR
+291 FSGSQLIYKKGLDR
-305 TINIINAVLGQFE
+305 VINIINASLGQFE

-474 FGVKIPVIAHKYFAT
+474 FGVKIPIIAHKYFAT

>member
-1 MIILKLESFFYR
+1 M
-13 LSKITYRSKKA
+13 
-24 KRIFLK
+24 K

-121 SSQAQPSQ
+121 NAQQ
-129 PNGQPNQA
+129 QNGQSNQA
-137 LVNLEQSLEILGKL
+137 LVNLEQSLGILEKL
-151 LDLSQQYASEGVI
+151 LDLSQQYANQGVI

-172 KGQIGITDSMLLV
+172 NKQIGITDSMLLV

-202 QNNNEQLYQNIMKV
+202 QNNNGQLYENIMKV

-226 SYNGVSVGDI
+226 TYNGMSVGDI

-252 NSTVSELNAL
+252 DSTVSELNAL

-267 SLDRETLRLGS
+267 SLDRETLGLGS
-278 FIEKNICSNASSC
+278 FIEKNICSSASSC
-291 FSGSQLIYKQGLDR
+291 FTGSQLIYKKGLDR
-305 TINIINAVLGQFE
+305 VINIINASLGQFE

-355 FFTHKKNV
+355 FFTHKKNI